1 MIQSILLCVC
11 FKMKTDNIEI
21 QILELVKERL
31 LNEHDEKQER
41 KENLDIKALKY
52 ESSEDKKH
60 RENKVF
66 KLCNFDKPHR
76 RWMIHHK
83 HTQKDFLGWVPTCM

>member
-1 MIQSILLCVC
+1 
-11 FKMKTDNIEI
+11 MKEC
-21 QILELVKERL
+21 L

-66 KLCNFDKPHR
+66 KQRNFDKSYERTMNDSPQT
-76 RWMIHHK
+76 
-83 HTQKDFLGWVPTCM
+83 HTKGLPWLCANVYVGEA